1 MKELQIQQQKLVLLW
16 MKELQ
21 IQQQKLAPNYID
33 VQVIEDSSKIWQLTG
48 IYVNQDGRTNTK
60 LLIN

>member
-1 MKELQIQQQKLVLLW
+1 

-21 IQQQKLAPNYID
+21 IQQQKLASNYID